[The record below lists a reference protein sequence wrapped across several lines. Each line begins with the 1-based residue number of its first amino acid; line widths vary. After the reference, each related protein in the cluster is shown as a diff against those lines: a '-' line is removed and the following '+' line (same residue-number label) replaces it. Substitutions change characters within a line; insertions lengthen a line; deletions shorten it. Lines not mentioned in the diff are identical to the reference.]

1 MKSCIQTCAKK
12 LLDGVVDY
20 AKELGFNPHPDYKNA
35 KEIFG
40 DIDASVCPVKYIYG
54 KDGKPFYMNGPY
66 ESPADVHKIINTL
79 TEKCGVNGFN
89 TLYRL
94 IDDVDDDE
102 FI

>member
-1 MKSCIQTCAKK
+1 MLTQTCQSNVSECRTF
-12 LLDGVVDY
+12 LNCVY
-20 AKELGFNPHPDYKNA
+20 T

-66 ESPADVHKIINTL
+66 ESPADVQKIINTL
-79 TEKCGVNGFN
+79 TEKSGVNGFN

-94 IDDVDDDE
+94 INDVDDDE